1 MSPRIDAYMGVIGSG
16 KDYQAKLHIQKDP
29 SYIQIDFK
37 DALIDMC
44 EDIIGFPIRA
54 RYEEFKEYIIGFQHP
69 NAKLAGNLQRDS
81 LMLFN
86 KQCVADYPQAMTGR
100 RLLQRVGTDVMRK
113 RDPDYWTTA
122 WAQSA
127 IAALE
132 AGKNVC
138 VGDCRFLNEMHV
150 IETLGEQMNI
160 GAAITFCD
168 FHSKR
173 YDATAEHESERLAQ
187 WLLAYGCKD
196 LQQISHTEAL
206 AAAEKAIVGVQG
218 I

>member
-1 MSPRIDAYMGVIGSG
+1 MPRIDAHMGPIGGG
-16 KDYQAKLHIQKDP
+16 KDYQAKLLIQKDP
-29 SYIQIDFK
+29 NYVQIDFK

-69 NAKLAGNLQRDS
+69 NAKLAGLLQRDS
-81 LMLFN
+81 QMLFN
-86 KQCVADYPQAMTGR
+86 KQCVADYPMAMTGR

-127 IAALE
+127 IAALQ

-138 VGDCRFLNEMHV
+138 VGDCRFLNEMHIV
-150 IETLGEQMNI
+150 ETLGEQMGI
-160 GAAITFCD
+160 ETHIIFCD
-168 FHSKR
+168 YHSKR
-173 YDATAEHESERLAQ
+173 YDSTSPHESERLAQ
-187 WLLAYGCKD
+187 RLLKYGCID
-196 LQQISHTEAL
+196 LQQICHAEGLL
-206 AAAEKAIVGVQG
+206 ACEKDIVGAQG
-218 I
+218 M